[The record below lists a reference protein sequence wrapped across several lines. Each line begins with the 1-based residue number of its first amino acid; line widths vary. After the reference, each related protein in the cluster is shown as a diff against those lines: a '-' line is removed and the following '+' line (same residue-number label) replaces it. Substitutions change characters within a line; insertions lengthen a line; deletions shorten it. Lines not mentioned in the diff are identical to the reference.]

1 MNGLVYEDIPR
12 YDLWL
17 KLVLGGVLAFT
28 FILGLVLLFD
38 NLEAAMVVFGV
49 TVIDA
54 FLFWTILPRRFQI
67 YEDRIKIV
75 FGAPLSINIPFQNI
89 AELKAA
95 PSSKAFFYWGLRFAT
110 SMESMVEIVRRNG
123 LNLLISPRNG
133 DTFIEQFN
141 RLRAGLAQ
149 SS

>member
-1 MNGLVYEDIPR
+1 MNGLVYEDTPR

-28 FILGLVLLFD
+28 FIIGLVLLFD

-67 YEDRIKIV
+67 YEDRIRIV
-75 FGAPLSINIPFQNI
+75 FGAPFSINIPFQNI
-89 AELKAA
+89 AEIKQAS
-95 PSSKAFFYWGLRFAT
+95 SSKAFFYWGLRFAT
-110 SMESMVEIVRRNG
+110 STESLVEIVRRNG
-123 LNLLISPRNG
+123 LNLLISPGNS
-133 DTFIEQFN
+133 DTFIEQFS
-141 RLRAGLAQ
+141 RLYERLAQ